1 MKKQLFSLCVG
12 AALGASLLLSGCQS
26 GTTSEAAKPTAAP
39 TVEYQWDF
47 ATKTTDIDDLKA
59 ECDQKG
65 TVVQMDYETPL
76 YASDPDQTVTKT
88 MYVYL
93 PYGYNETQQYSIL
106 YLMHGGGESAEYWL
120 AGERWGPT
128 TCNVLDNMSAQGLC
142 DPFSV
147 VTPTFY
153 PPTATGET
161 ASGESAESA
170 DPAASTDLTVVF
182 AEELRNNVIPTV
194 ESTYSTYAG
203 KDVSEENLI
212 ATRDHRAFAGFSMG
226 SMTSIHSALETNLDM
241 ISWVGSF
248 SGAKTE
254 VEDFKANLESD
265 KLKDYKVNFW
275 YNGNGKGDIAHDEH
289 DEFCHGVLEAMPD
302 RFTDG
307 ENFAWI
313 DLRDGTHSYAS
324 WLADLYNCM
333 LVFFK

>member
-1 MKKQLFSLCVG
+1 MKKKAIGSVLAA
-12 AALGASLLLSGCQS
+12 AALSVSLLAGC
-26 GTTSEAAKPTAAP
+26 GTSTAAQTSATP
-39 TVEYQWDF
+39 APAQSAASTGVDYQWDF
-47 ATKTTDIDDLKA
+47 IKKTDGIDDLKA

-76 YASDPDQTVTKT
+76 YISDPNTTVTKT

-93 PYGYNETQQYSIL
+93 PYNYDAEKPYNIL

-128 TCNVLDNMSAQGLC
+128 TCNVLDNMIKNGIC
-142 DPFSV
+142 DPFIV

-153 PPTATGET
+153 PPEGDYNN
-161 ASGESAESA
+161 AEGA
-170 DPAASTDLTVVF
+170 EDLTYVF
-182 AEELRNNVIPTV
+182 ADELRNNVIPTV
-194 ESTYSTYAG
+194 ESQYLTYAN
-203 KDVSEENLI
+203 KDMSEESLI
-212 ATRDHRAFAGFSMG
+212 STRDHRAFAGFSMG
-226 SMTSIHSALETNLDM
+226 SMTSIHSAMMKNLDLFGW
-241 ISWVGSF
+241 IGSY

-254 VEDFKANLESD
+254 VSDFTEALNSD
-265 KLKDYKVNFW
+265 AYKDLKINFW

-289 DEFCHGVLEAMPD
+289 DEFCHGAVEAMPD
-302 RFTDG
+302 RLTDG

-324 WLADLYNCM
+324 WLVDLYNCM